1 GSFLERDVTKMAR
14 PVILQEIAAGG
25 EAVAAG
31 DDPPPDEQ
39 IEMTVAVEV
48 ARDHAGPALR
58 EARQGQSVAVEVP
71 VAVVQVQPVLQRLV
85 IPPELVAAAHDVQVR
100 MPVAVRVEKDRVD
113 VLAQTVRLERGLGT
127 HAERAVAL
135 LKKEAPRLPFGA
147 PNVDVVQPVAI

>member
-1 GSFLERDVTKMAR
+1 M
-14 PVILQEIAAGG
+14 
-25 EAVAAG
+25 
-31 DDPPPDEQ
+31 
-39 IEMTVAVEV
+39 
-48 ARDHAGPALR
+48 
-58 EARQGQSVAVEVP
+58 EVP

-147 PNVDVVQPVAI
+147 PDVDVVQPVAIHVADRQGGSLGRQEVGDQRLAVVVVERILLVLEVDRKLLRHVGKGRQRRQRSRRWGPARSVFL